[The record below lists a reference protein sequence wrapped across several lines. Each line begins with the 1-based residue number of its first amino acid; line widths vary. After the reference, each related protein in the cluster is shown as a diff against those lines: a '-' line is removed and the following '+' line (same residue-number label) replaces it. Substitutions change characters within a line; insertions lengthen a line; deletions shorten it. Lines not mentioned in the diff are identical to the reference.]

1 MNIGYNIFSE
11 KDIEGIFE
19 ISNLSFNLP
28 WSMESIK
35 SEINNPLAK
44 YIVAKDKETNKVLGF
59 IGIWIILGE
68 GDITNIAVHPNFR
81 KLRIGE
87 KLLSSMITLC
97 ESLDCNII
105 NLEVRSSN
113 LPAISLY
120 KKFNFLEIG
129 LRKGYYEDNKEDAIL
144 MQYQVKLDSDGV

>member
-1 MNIGYNIFSE
+1 MNISYNIFSKE
-11 KDIEGIFE
+11 DIQGIFE
-19 ISNLSFNLP
+19 ISNLSFKLP

-35 SEINNPLAK
+35 SEIDNPLAK
-44 YIVAKDKETNKVLGF
+44 YIVAKDMESNKILGF

-68 GDITNIAVHPNFR
+68 GDITNIAVHPEFR
-81 KLRIGE
+81 KLGIGE
-87 KLLSSMITLC
+87 KLLSSMIELC
-97 ESLDCNII
+97 DSLNCNII

-120 KKFNFLEIG
+120 KKLNFLEVG

-144 MQYQVKLDSDGV
+144 MQYKNS

>member
-1 MNIGYNIFSE
+1 MNISYNIFSE
-11 KDIEGIFE
+11 KDIQGIFE
-19 ISNLSFNLP
+19 ISNLSFKLP

-35 SEINNPLAK
+35 SELSNPLAK
-44 YIVAKDKETNKVLGF
+44 YIVAKDIESNKILGF
-59 IGIWIILGE
+59 IGVWIILGE
-68 GDITNIAVHPNFR
+68 GDITNIAVHPEFR
-81 KLRIGE
+81 KLGIGE
-87 KLLSSMITLC
+87 KLLTSMINLC

-120 KKFNFLEIG
+120 KKLNFLEVG

-144 MQYQVKLDSDGV
+144 MQYKNSEHI

>member
-1 MNIGYNIFSE
+1 MNISYNIFSE
-11 KDIEGIFE
+11 KDIQGIFE
-19 ISNLSFNLP
+19 ISNLSFKLP

-35 SEINNPLAK
+35 SELNNPLAK
-44 YIVAKDKETNKVLGF
+44 YIVAKDMRSNRVLGF

-68 GDITNIAVHPNFR
+68 GDITNIAVHPEFR
-81 KLRIGE
+81 KLGIGE
-87 KLLSSMITLC
+87 KLLSSMLDLC
-97 ESLDCNII
+97 DSLDCNTI

-120 KKFNFLEIG
+120 KKLNFLEVG

-144 MQYQVKLDSDGV
+144 MQYKK

>member
-1 MNIGYNIFSE
+1 MKISYNIFSE

-19 ISNLSFNLP
+19 ISNLSFKLP

-35 SEINNPLAK
+35 SEVDNPLAK
-44 YIVAKDKETNKVLGF
+44 YIVAKDIESNKVLGF

-68 GDITNIAVHPNFR
+68 GDITNIAVHPKFR
-81 KLRIGE
+81 KLGIGE
-87 KLLSSMITLC
+87 ELLSSMLNLC
-97 ESLDCNII
+97 ESLDCNTI

-120 KKFNFLEIG
+120 KKFNFSEVG

-144 MQYQVKLDSDGV
+144 MTKNL

>member
-1 MNIGYNIFSE
+1 MNISYNIFSKE
-11 KDIEGIFE
+11 DIQGIFE
-19 ISNLSFNLP
+19 VSNLSFKLP
-28 WSMESIK
+28 WSIESIE

-44 YIVAKDKETNKVLGF
+44 YIVAKDMESNKVLGF

-68 GDITNIAVHPNFR
+68 GDITNIAVHPGFR
-81 KLRIGE
+81 KLGIGE
-87 KLLSSMITLC
+87 KLLSSMIDLC
-97 ESLDCNII
+97 DSLDCNII

-120 KKFNFLEIG
+120 KKLNFLEVG

-144 MQYQVKLDSDGV
+144 MQYKK

>member
-1 MNIGYNIFSE
+1 MNISYNIFSE
-11 KDIEGIFE
+11 KDIEGIFQ
-19 ISNLSFNLP
+19 ISNLSFKLP

-35 SEINNPLAK
+35 SEFDNPLAK
-44 YIVAKDKETNKVLGF
+44 YIVAKDIESNKVLGF

-68 GDITNIAVHPNFR
+68 GDITNIAVHPEFR
-81 KLRIGE
+81 KLGIGE
-87 KLLSSMITLC
+87 KLLSSMLNLC
-97 ESLDCNII
+97 ESLECNII

-120 KKFNFLEIG
+120 KKLNFLEVG

-144 MQYQVKLDSDGV
+144 MQYKK

>member
-1 MNIGYNIFSE
+1 MNISYNIFSK

-19 ISNLSFNLP
+19 ISNLSFKMP
-28 WSMESIK
+28 WSIESIK

-59 IGIWIILGE
+59 IGIWIVLGE

-81 KLRIGE
+81 KLGIGE
-87 KLLSSMITLC
+87 KLLFSMINLC

-113 LPAISLY
+113 FPAISLY
-120 KKFNFLEIG
+120 KKFNFSEIG
-129 LRKGYYEDNKEDAIL
+129 LRRGYYEDNKEDAVL
-144 MQYQVKLDSDGV
+144 MQYKK

>member
-1 MNIGYNIFSE
+1 MNISYNIFSE
-11 KDIEGIFE
+11 KDIQGIFE
-19 ISNLSFNLP
+19 ISNLSFKLP

-35 SEINNPLAK
+35 SEVTNPLAK
-44 YIVAKDKETNKVLGF
+44 YIVAKDMESNKLLGF

-68 GDITNIAVHPNFR
+68 GDITNIAVHPEFR
-81 KLRIGE
+81 KLGIGE
-87 KLLSSMITLC
+87 KLLSSMLNLC
-97 ESLDCNII
+97 ESLNCNLI

-120 KKFNFLEIG
+120 KKFNFSEVG

-144 MQYQVKLDSDGV
+144 MQYKKVNI

>member
-1 MNIGYNIFSE
+1 MNISYNIFSE
-11 KDIEGIFE
+11 KDIEGIFQ
-19 ISNLSFNLP
+19 ISNLSFKLP

-35 SEINNPLAK
+35 SEVDNPLAK
-44 YIVAKDKETNKVLGF
+44 YIIAKDIESNKVLGF

-68 GDITNIAVHPNFR
+68 GDITNIAVHPEFR
-81 KLRIGE
+81 KLGIGE
-87 KLLSSMITLC
+87 KLLSSMLNLC
-97 ESLDCNII
+97 ESLNCNII

-120 KKFNFLEIG
+120 KKLNFLEVG

-144 MQYQVKLDSDGV
+144 MQYKKWRKV

>member
-1 MNIGYNIFSE
+1 MNISYNIFSE
-11 KDIEGIFE
+11 KDIEGIFQ
-19 ISNLSFNLP
+19 ISNLSFKLP

-35 SEINNPLAK
+35 SEVDNPLAK
-44 YIVAKDKETNKVLGF
+44 YIIAKDIESNKVLGF

-68 GDITNIAVHPNFR
+68 GDITNIAVHPEFR
-81 KLRIGE
+81 KLGIGE
-87 KLLSSMITLC
+87 KLLSSMLNLC
-97 ESLDCNII
+97 ESLNCNII

-120 KKFNFLEIG
+120 KKLNFLEVG

-144 MQYQVKLDSDGV
+144 MQYKK

>member
-1 MNIGYNIFSE
+1 MNISYNIFSKE
-11 KDIEGIFE
+11 DIEGIFE
-19 ISNLSFNLP
+19 VSNLSFKLP

-35 SEINNPLAK
+35 SELNNPLAK
-44 YIVAKDKETNKVLGF
+44 YIVAKDMRSNRVLGF

-68 GDITNIAVHPNFR
+68 GDITNIAVHPEFR
-81 KLRIGE
+81 KLGIGE
-87 KLLSSMITLC
+87 KLLSSMLDLC
-97 ESLDCNII
+97 DSLDCNTI

-120 KKFNFLEIG
+120 KKLNFLEVG

-144 MQYQVKLDSDGV
+144 MQYKK

>member
-1 MNIGYNIFSE
+1 MNISYNIFSKE
-11 KDIEGIFE
+11 DIQGIFE
-19 ISNLSFNLP
+19 ISKLSFKLP

-35 SEINNPLAK
+35 SEVNNPLAK
-44 YIVAKDKETNKVLGF
+44 YIVAKDIESNKILGF
-59 IGIWIILGE
+59 IGVWIILGE
-68 GDITNIAVHPNFR
+68 GDITNIAVHPEFR
-81 KLRIGE
+81 KLGIGE
-87 KLLSSMITLC
+87 KLLNSMINLC

-120 KKFNFLEIG
+120 KKLNFLEVG

-144 MQYQVKLDSDGV
+144 MQYKNSEHI

>member
-1 MNIGYNIFSE
+1 MNISYNIFSE
-11 KDIEGIFE
+11 KDIQGIFE

-59 IGIWIILGE
+59 IGIWIVLGE
-68 GDITNIAVHPNFR
+68 GDVTNVAVHPSFR
-81 KLRIGE
+81 KLGIGE
-87 KLLSSMITLC
+87 KLLSSMINLC
-97 ESLDCNII
+97 DSLDCNII

-120 KKFNFLEIG
+120 KKFNFLETG

-144 MQYQVKLDSDGV
+144 MQYKKSGHI